1 LRRSRVAYVWKP
13 EVEAATNE
21 VYTTL
26 AARNAQTKRDLI
38 EQLNKE
44 AGGGCRWRTIS

>member
-1 LRRSRVAYVWKP
+1 LRVADVWKL

-21 VYTTL
+21 VHTAL

-44 AGGGCRWRTIS
+44 ASAGGGCRCRTLS